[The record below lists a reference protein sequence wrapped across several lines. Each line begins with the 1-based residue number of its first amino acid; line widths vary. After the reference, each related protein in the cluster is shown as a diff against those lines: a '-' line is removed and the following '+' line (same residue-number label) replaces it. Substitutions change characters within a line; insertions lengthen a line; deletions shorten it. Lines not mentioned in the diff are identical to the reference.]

1 MCLRGSERA
10 AADAFVRDQHW
21 DASGEA
27 IEFDDARTDGRSSR
41 GARLVRS
48 DELTLESEH
57 PDHVVV
63 VNRRSA
69 QRLQLSRPLYQFV
82 RAFDTPR
89 RVQDIANGAFPNRF
103 LSQLSKLIAKGLLI
117 DVNAPAA
124 AHSPKL
130 RSAVPYKFCNAPS
143 YRQSAAAAN
152 FVVLG
157 IPYDLAGDCDCRM
170 GPAAIRQKSLDYT
183 YEVEFASG
191 RPQGWFDVN
200 RCVRILEGASI
211 ADAGDIH
218 VAYGAS
224 QRDLFERIGR
234 VLEELCQGSD
244 AVPVILGGDRSVTY
258 AVARQLCKAEPLTVI
273 QIAMTPAIARQGLED
288 TIAADDLGTRLLEV
302 ENIRKFVS
310 LGGSDPT
317 TQVADGSQR
326 LALKDAA
333 ALRQMS
339 HRELVRELNIE
350 TRVHLSIDL
359 SVATVEYAR
368 PNAEGNQR
376 GLALHELKELIA
388 SLGASYR
395 IVSIDLVGLD
405 MRSEWHPISTIT
417 ACHLALAAMSAA
429 RGWCGAR

>member
-1 MCLRGSERA
+1 MKNSSEQMCLRGSERA

-48 DELTLESEH
+48 DEPTLESEH

-211 ADAGDIH
+211 ARRRRRHPCRVWRESTRSLRAHRPGSRRA
-218 VAYGAS
+218 VSG
-224 QRDLFERIGR
+224 QRCGTRGF
-234 VLEELCQGSD
+234 S
-244 AVPVILGGDRSVTY
+244 GGDRSVTLRRSPGSC
-258 AVARQLCKAEPLTVI
+258 AKQ
-273 QIAMTPAIARQGLED
+273 
-288 TIAADDLGTRLLEV
+288 
-302 ENIRKFVS
+302 S
-310 LGGSDPT
+310 L
-317 TQVADGSQR
+317 
-326 LALKDAA
+326 
-333 ALRQMS
+333 
-339 HRELVRELNIE
+339 
-350 TRVHLSIDL
+350 
-359 SVATVEYAR
+359 
-368 PNAEGNQR
+368 
-376 GLALHELKELIA
+376 
-388 SLGASYR
+388 
-395 IVSIDLVGLD
+395 
-405 MRSEWHPISTIT
+405 
-417 ACHLALAAMSAA
+417 
-429 RGWCGAR
+429 